1 MIDTATLV
9 TTTLVQAVVNTAV
22 VFIFKRTIGASAIRL
37 TKLET
42 KVEQQQEKR
51 LEDIEGEL
59 KHAKESRGILY
70 REKVSVGDCEKEHR
84 QIERKLELFDNTVL
98 RLERV
103 SQKTDQA
110 VERLESLQ
118 VQQYSLANKLAAVD
132 ERVNDLR
139 KPS

>member
-1 MIDTATLV
+1 MIDFTTIA
-9 TTTLVQAVVNTAV
+9 TTTAIQALVNFAVVY
-22 VFIFKRTIGASAIRL
+22 FFKRTIGASSVRL
-37 TKLET
+37 AKLET

-59 KHAKESRGILY
+59 KHAKESRGMLY

-84 QIERKLELFDNTVL
+84 QIERKMELFDNTVL

-139 KPS
+139 KPT